1 MKKRMGFTL
10 IEMLVTLTLL
20 AILAS
25 AALPLTQMNARRSK
39 EQELKASLREIRE
52 AIDAYKKASDE
63 GRVEKKADGNGYPTN
78 LQLLVDGV
86 DDKKSPQKKKLYFLR
101 RIPRDPFFPDSAA
114 PAASTWG
121 YRSYASPPDEPR
133 AGDDVYDV
141 YSLSPDKGMNGIPY
155 RIW

>member
-1 MKKRMGFTL
+1 MKKVMGFTL

-39 EQELKASLREIRE
+39 EQELKSVLREIRE
-52 AIDAYKKASDE
+52 AIDAYKKAADE
-63 GRVEKKADGNGYPTN
+63 GRVEKKADGSGYPAS
-78 LQLLVDGV
+78 LQILVDGV
-86 DDKKSPQKKKLYFLR
+86 DDKKSPQKRKLYFLR
-101 RIPRDPFFPDSAA
+101 RVPRDPFFPDSAA

-121 YRSYASPPDEPR
+121 YRSYNSPPDEPR

-141 YSLSPDKGMNGIPY
+141 YSLSTDKGMNGIPY
-155 RIW
+155 RTW